1 MDLIINQLQELDLRR
16 YAIAGGILI
25 LAMLLTGT
33 IGRLAFGKRSV
44 IGGTVSSSI
53 AILFI
58 YALTFVL
65 SCAGAEF
72 ESLVAPLPFVT
83 IQNRTVYM
91 HSFYGDFSYICN
103 ELLSMVILSF
113 LVNLID
119 SWLPRGKNLLT
130 WLFFRILTV
139 CLGLLL
145 HLVALHLFNSYAPAE
160 IQTYAPAILLGILVL
175 LILTGALKLLVGVI
189 LISVNP
195 FIAALYTFFFANIFG
210 KQITEAVL
218 TTALLAGLVFLL
230 NHLGIF
236 VISIIQA
243 ALIAYIPFAL
253 ILIVLWYIATKVF
266 DSSAR

>member
-1 MDLIINQLQELDLRR
+1 MNLIITWFQELGLDFRS
-16 YAIAGGILI
+16 YAIAGGILV

-33 IGRLAFGKRSV
+33 VGRLAFGKRSV

-65 SCAGAEF
+65 SCAGSEF

-83 IQNRTVYM
+83 IQGSSVYM

-103 ELLSMVILSF
+103 ELLSMVILAF

-119 SWLPRGKNLLT
+119 SWLPRGKNLFT
-130 WLFFRILTV
+130 WLLFRILTV
-139 CLGLLL
+139 CLGLVL
-145 HLVALHLFNSYAPAE
+145 HLVAIHLFNTYAPAN
-160 IQTYAPAILLGILVL
+160 IQAYAPAILLGILVL

-189 LISVNP
+189 LISVSP
-195 FIAALYTFFFANIFG
+195 FVAALYTFFFANIFG

-218 TTALLAGLVFLL
+218 TTALLAALIFLL

-236 VISIIQA
+236 VISLIQA

-253 ILIVLWYIATKVF
+253 ILAFLWFIANKIF
-266 DSSAR
+266 